1 MIQHYVFLL
10 SSFVHQIIM
19 EKSKKV
25 ASLSFCIPR
34 PFPLNDGGDH
44 ILAVA
49 TVAPMDTP
57 HIKPRT
63 VPNCYGGY
71 FPFRHRPNSPLVLL
85 PQVAARSVGDVF
97 FRRFPLFLNFAVHTG
112 ATDTSVNGKV

>member
-49 TVAPMDTP
+49 TVAPRDLL
-57 HIKPRT
+57 HLKPR
-63 VPNCYGGY
+63 
-71 FPFRHRPNSPLVLL
+71 PLLDDTRAISLL
-85 PQVAARSVGDVF
+85 VDIY
-97 FRRFPLFLNFAVHTG
+97 
-112 ATDTSVNGKV
+112 DTQGLR